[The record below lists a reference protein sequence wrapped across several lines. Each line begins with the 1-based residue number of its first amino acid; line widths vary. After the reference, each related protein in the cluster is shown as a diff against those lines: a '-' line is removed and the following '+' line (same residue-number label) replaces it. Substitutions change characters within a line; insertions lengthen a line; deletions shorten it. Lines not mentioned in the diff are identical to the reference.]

1 MPPLSVL
8 IKPASSAC
16 NMNCSYCFY
25 KDVAANRERGFAGY
39 MTMDTLEK
47 LIASALDYAD
57 RDCTF
62 LFQGGE
68 PTLAGLG
75 LYRAVLELER
85 KYAKKDVRVF
95 NAIQTNGYLIDEQ
108 WAEFLASNGFLVGLS
123 LDGPA
128 DVHNGCRKDLAGKDT
143 FNRVMNA
150 AHLLDR
156 AGAEYNILSV
166 VTAQSAKRAESIYN
180 FFKKHRFKWLQ
191 FIPCL
196 EPLNSGRDGDVHS
209 MKPDEYGRF
218 LIRIFDLW
226 YADLL
231 KGQYVSIRHIDN
243 WLHMLLGSPPE
254 ACSMNGRCS
263 IQFVVEGDGRVYPCD
278 FYVLDEYCLG
288 RVGEQSFDLF
298 SESDTA
304 AGFVS
309 ASCAVPEECAG
320 CPVYRLCRNGCR
332 RERIS
337 QPDGSVGLNYYCN
350 SYKQFFEARGERLY
364 RAAEKFLPNG

>member
-75 LYRAVLELER
+75 FYRAVLELER

-166 VTAQSAKRAESIYN
+166 VTVQSAKRAESIYN

-243 WLHMLLGSPPE
+243 LSLIH
-254 ACSMNGRCS
+254 
-263 IQFVVEGDGRVYPCD
+263 I
-278 FYVLDEYCLG
+278 
-288 RVGEQSFDLF
+288 
-298 SESDTA
+298 SEPT
-304 AGFVS
+304 
-309 ASCAVPEECAG
+309 
-320 CPVYRLCRNGCR
+320 RH
-332 RERIS
+332 
-337 QPDGSVGLNYYCN
+337 
-350 SYKQFFEARGERLY
+350 
-364 RAAEKFLPNG
+364 